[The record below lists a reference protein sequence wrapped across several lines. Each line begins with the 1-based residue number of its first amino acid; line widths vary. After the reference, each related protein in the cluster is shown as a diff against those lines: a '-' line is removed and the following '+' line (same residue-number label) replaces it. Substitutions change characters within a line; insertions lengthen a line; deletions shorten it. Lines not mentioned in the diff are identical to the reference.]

1 VYEYSG
7 QDTSLK
13 IGGSYPSLGKLFL
26 FSITSLPG
34 ADPSSYSMR
43 TGVPSPRVKRLRYET
58 EYSLLKFKNA
68 AIHLLSLYTFMAWT
82 RSNVPYRI
90 CNNTSEKYKLCS
102 SPFPILS
109 PRFKYS
115 PHHNPQN
122 GPLFVFFIK
131 GETKFHTHK
140 HIGQKY
146 VSVYILEFSF
156 SIDGSFVQIWNV
168 SV

>member
-1 VYEYSG
+1 MYEYSG

-13 IGGSYPSLGKLFL
+13 IGGSYPSLGKLFF

-102 SPFPILS
+102 SSLGLYSRLRFLSYPLGLNTLLITILKMGLYLCFSLRERPSFTPINTSDKNMFL
-109 PRFKYS
+109 
-115 PHHNPQN
+115 
-122 GPLFVFFIK
+122 
-131 GETKFHTHK
+131 
-140 HIGQKY
+140 
-146 VSVYILEFSF
+146 YIF
-156 SIDGSFVQIWNV
+156 
-168 SV
+168 